1 MNTCETGGAVTI
13 PGGLEGFV
21 GMASEGVMLL
31 EAEGCI
37 RYANPAA
44 AALSG
49 MTVEALVRE
58 RIETLAWFSAGART
72 VLAEA
77 VNRAAQGELVG
88 PIELETTLVGPPPQV
103 VSLRATAVS
112 GPEGRP
118 GVLLALADVTQER
131 YLREKL
137 RLSQKLEAVGRLA
150 SGLAHDYNNVL
161 TVIKGYTE
169 VMLLNPA
176 VQPDMGRQ
184 IRSMATAA
192 ERGAQLTRQLLT
204 FSRRQTLQFRPLDL
218 NEVVSNITQMLRR
231 LVGENVGLQL
241 KYAPN
246 LPTVSG
252 DLGMLEQVISNLV
265 LHARDQMG
273 GGGHLRIATEALEGG
288 TQSVAAQGI
297 DGGVW
302 VCLSLTDSGPGMDE
316 STRARLFE
324 PVASV
329 PGTEYY
335 PRLGIHIANAVVQQH
350 SGRMEVISAPGQG
363 TTFRVLLPACAQ
375 SGRAADEAGPERPP
389 GGTETVLVVEDE
401 PSIREL
407 MRSILAGYGYQVIEA
422 GSGPEAIALWQQHQE
437 QITMLFTDVVMPGG
451 MTGIALAQR
460 LQGLKPD
467 LRVLFTTGYSID
479 LVQAGVPLRAGV
491 NLLPKPF
498 SASSLLL
505 AVRRCLDRPACA
517 GSQAG

>member
-1 MNTCETGGAVTI
+1 MA
-13 PGGLEGFV
+13 GLCQLQTED
-21 GMASEGVMLL
+21 LL
-31 EAEGCI
+31 
-37 RYANPAA
+37 
-44 AALSG
+44 
-49 MTVEALVRE
+49 RE
-58 RIETLAWFSAGART
+58 RMATLSWFTVGART
-72 VLAEA
+72 VLVEA
-77 VNRAAQGELVG
+77 LGRAAQGEAVG

-103 VSLRATAVS
+103 VALRAAAAT

-118 GVLLALADVTQER
+118 CVLAGFTDVTQER

-161 TVIKGYTE
+161 TVIKGYSE

-176 VQPDMGRQ
+176 VPPDVGRQ

-246 LPTVSG
+246 LPTVCG

-273 GGGHLRIATEALEGG
+273 GGGQLRIATEVLCSD
-288 TQSVAAQGI
+288 TKTVAAQDVGS
-297 DGGVW
+297 GTW

-316 STRARLFE
+316 PTRARLFE
-324 PVASV
+324 PMASV

-350 SGRMEVISAPGQG
+350 QGRIEVVSAPDKG
-363 TTFRVLLPACAQ
+363 TTFRVLLPASAE
-375 SGRAADEAGPERPP
+375 GLRRAEEGGSERPP

-407 MRSILAGYGYQVIEA
+407 MRSILAGYGYEVLEA
-422 GSGPEAIALWQQHQE
+422 GSGPEAQAVWQQQAHR
-437 QITMLFTDVVMPGG
+437 IAMLFTDVVMPGG

-460 LQGLKPD
+460 LQESKPGLK
-467 LRVLFTTGYSID
+467 VLFTTGYSID

-498 SASSLLL
+498 SASSLLV
-505 AVRRCLDRPACA
+505 AVRRCLDRPA
-517 GSQAG
+517 